1 MPPQDWIYSTMS
13 LNRSFLTV
21 GGMTMISRVLGMVRE
36 IMIAATLGA
45 SDAADAFYAAF
56 RLPNLFRRIFGEG
69 AFNLAFV
76 PMFTKSLEDGDAV
89 ARRFGTEVLAVLAGA
104 LFVFTLLATLAMPV
118 VVYLIAA
125 GFASNPD
132 KLDLTVLLAR
142 LMFPYLALVSL
153 TAMFSAVLNA
163 LGRFAVA
170 AGAPILLNIF
180 LIGFAGTGMA
190 TGQSVEVWLA
200 VAVTLSGVAQLW
212 LVVWAARRAGMRFA
226 LHRPRLTPDVKRLL
240 ILAAPA
246 AIAGGAMQINLMVGS
261 IIASFFDGAVAWLTY
276 ADRIYQLPLGV
287 VGVAVGV
294 VLMPELSRRARQ
306 GDREGARLSMNRS
319 AEFALA
325 LTLPAT
331 VALLIIS
338 EEVARGLFER
348 GAYTAFDAHQTG
360 LAAALFALGLPAFVM
375 NKVLTPAFFAD
386 EDSRT
391 PLRLSLWAM
400 GINTVLSLI
409 GVWLIGWLAIPVAT
423 AIASWINIWMLW
435 RVLRMRGYG
444 ADLRLWMRIKR
455 MLAASLIMGLV
466 LFTAGHILDGS
477 LETQLARISGLLG
490 LVLLGLASYV
500 IAARFLGA
508 FTLAELK
515 AGVKRG

>member
-1 MPPQDWIYSTMS
+1 
-13 LNRSFLTV
+13 
-21 GGMTMISRVLGMVRE
+21 MISRVLGMVRE

-45 SDAADAFYAAF
+45 TDAADAFYAAF

-76 PMFTKSLEDGDAV
+76 PLFTKSLEDGDKE
-89 ARRFGTEVLAVLAGA
+89 ARRLGEEALAMLASA
-104 LFVFTLLATLAMPV
+104 LFVFTLLATLAMPL

-125 GFASNPD
+125 GFASDPE

-163 LGRFAVA
+163 LGKFAVA

-180 LIGFAGTGMA
+180 LISFAAMA
-190 TGQSVEVWLA
+190 MVSGKDVAVWLA
-200 VAVTLSGVAQLW
+200 IAVTLSGAAQLW
-212 LVVWAARRAGMRFA
+212 LVVWAARRAGMRFT
-226 LHRPRLTPDVKRLL
+226 LRRPRLTPDMKRLL
-240 ILAAPA
+240 LLAAPA
-246 AIAGGAMQINLMVGS
+246 ALAGGAMQINLMVGS
-261 IIASFFDGAVAWLTY
+261 VIASFFDGAVAWLTY

-294 VLMPELSRRARQ
+294 VLMPELSRRARH
-306 GDREGARLSMNRS
+306 GDREGARHSMNRS

-331 VALLIIS
+331 VALLVIA
-338 EEVARGLFER
+338 EEIARGLFER
-348 GAYTAFDAHQTG
+348 GAYTAFDAQQTG
-360 LAAALFALGLPAFVM
+360 FAAALFALGLPAFVL
-375 NKVLTPAFFAD
+375 NKVLTPGFFAD
-386 EDSRT
+386 EDSKT

-400 GINTVLSLI
+400 GTNTVLSLI
-409 GVWLIGWLAIPVAT
+409 GVWMMGWLAIPIAT

-435 RVLRMRGYG
+435 SVLRKRGYG
-444 ADLRLWMRIKR
+444 GDLRLWKRVKR
-455 MLAASLIMGLV
+455 MAAASLVMGVV
-466 LFTAGHILDGS
+466 LAAASWFLSGS
-477 LETQLARISGLLG
+477 LELQAARILGLFG
-490 LVLLGLASYV
+490 LVLLGLATYI
-500 IAARFLGA
+500 IAARAFGA

-515 AGVKRG
+515 SGLKRSPA

>member
-1 MPPQDWIYSTMS
+1 MS
-13 LNRSFLTV
+13 LGRSFLTV

-45 SDAADAFYAAF
+45 TDAADAFYAAF

-76 PMFTKSLEDGDAV
+76 PLFTKSLEDGDAQ
-89 ARRFGTEVLAVLAGA
+89 AKRFGSEALAMLASV
-104 LFVFTLLATLAMPV
+104 LFVFTLICTLAMPL

-125 GFASNPD
+125 GFAEDPE

-163 LGRFAVA
+163 LGKFAVA

-180 LIGFAGTGMA
+180 LISFAAFAMVSGKA
-190 TGQSVEVWLA
+190 VEIWLA
-200 VAVTLSGVAQLW
+200 LAVTISGVAQLW
-212 LVVWAARRAGMRFA
+212 LVVWAARRAGMRFTFR
-226 LHRPRLTPDVKRLL
+226 RPRLTPDMKRLL
-240 ILAAPA
+240 SLAAPA
-246 AIAGGAMQINLMVGS
+246 AIAGGAMQVNLMVGS
-261 IIASFFDGAVAWLTY
+261 IIASFFGGAVAWLTY

-294 VLMPELSRRARQ
+294 VLMPELSRRAKQ

-331 VALLIIS
+331 IALMIIS
-338 EEVARGLFER
+338 EEIARGLFER
-348 GAYTAFDAHQTG
+348 GAYTAFDARQTG
-360 LAAALFALGLPAFVM
+360 FAAALFALGLPAFVLT
-375 NKVLTPAFFAD
+375 KVLTPGFFAD
-386 EDSRT
+386 EDSKT
-391 PLRLSLWAM
+391 PLRMSLWAM

-409 GVWLIGWLAIPVAT
+409 GVWVIGWLAIPIAT
-423 AIASWINIWMLW
+423 AIASWINIFMLW
-435 RVLRMRGYG
+435 RVLRRRGYG
-444 ADLRLWMRIKR
+444 ADLRLWQRVKR
-455 MLAASLIMGLV
+455 MMAASLVMGLILV
-466 LFTAGHILDGS
+466 GASWLLDGS
-477 LETQLARISGLLG
+477 LEVPSARVFGLLG
-490 LVLLGLASYV
+490 LILLGLSSYV
-500 IAARFLGA
+500 IAARLFGA
-508 FTLAELK
+508 FTLSELK
-515 AGVKRG
+515 QGLRRG